1 MASSTTGNYNATHPA
16 GAGPALL
23 ERIDAT
29 AGSRIVGYLPG
40 AYPTEHAFN
49 DALDCLYD
57 AGIRV
62 LEIGIPGAIGDLEG
76 GTIAR
81 ALEAV
86 EDRGLDPLDVIK
98 SSTSAARK
106 RGFIPVVMAFRATVF
121 DRVGIERFVDAAAEH
136 GSLAILVPDATRE
149 EFRLL
154 RSHCAR
160 HDLAVVP
167 FVAAVGDTPQIE
179 RETAFV
185 YLQTADVPTGTA
197 FEPDTFLA
205 ERVRQ
210 VRAVAP
216 ENVPIA
222 LGFGIRTP
230 AQVRGARALGA
241 DLVIVGTGMV
251 DALNQGIDALRE
263 YAKDVAAAVTPVS
276 ESEG

>member
-1 MASSTTGNYNATHPA
+1 MASNPTGNSTPTHPA
-16 GAGPALL
+16 GAGSALM
-23 ERIDAT
+23 ERIGAT

-40 AYPTEHAFN
+40 AYPTEHAFK
-49 DALDCLYD
+49 DALDGLYD

-86 EDRGLDPLDVIK
+86 EDRGLDPLDVIV
-98 SSTSAARK
+98 SSTSAARE
-106 RGFIPVVMAFRATVF
+106 RGFIPVVMAFRAAVF

-136 GSLAILVPDATRE
+136 GATAILVPDATAE

-154 RSHCAR
+154 RGHCAR

-167 FVAAVGDTPQIE
+167 FVPAVGDTPPIE
-179 RETAFV
+179 QDAAFV

-197 FEPDTFLA
+197 FEPDTYLA

-216 ENVPIA
+216 ENVPVA

-230 AQVRGARALGA
+230 EQVRRARALGA

-251 DALNQGIDALRE
+251 DALNRGIDALRD
-263 YAKDVAAAVTPVS
+263 YALDVAAAVTS
-276 ESEG
+276 ANARED